1 MLTIH
6 QSERVGPP
14 QPTIPLVLA
23 DSPLAGSPFV
33 SRASWN
39 DNRPAVLVIACSD
52 GRMQEHTDDFLH
64 NRLGISHYDRLF
76 APGGPGALAGTT
88 DNFARSEALRRE
100 CAFLI
105 RAHAIEDIYLIFHGP
120 SEDGPAH
127 ATCADYIRRQSFL
140 TPNEIRAQQQK
151 DAVELLRSDIALGV
165 TVRMHAYRCEVRSD
179 LRVQFV
185 PLG

>member
-1 MLTIH
+1 MPTIYR
-6 QSERVGPP
+6 SERSGPP
-14 QPTIPLVLA
+14 QPPVPLVLA
-23 DSPLAGSPFV
+23 DSPFV
-33 SRASWN
+33 SRAPWN

-88 DNFARSEALRRE
+88 DNFARSEAFRRE

-105 RAHAIEDIYLIFHGP
+105 RAHKIEDIYLIFHGP

-151 DAVELLRSDIALGV
+151 DAVELLRSDIALGM